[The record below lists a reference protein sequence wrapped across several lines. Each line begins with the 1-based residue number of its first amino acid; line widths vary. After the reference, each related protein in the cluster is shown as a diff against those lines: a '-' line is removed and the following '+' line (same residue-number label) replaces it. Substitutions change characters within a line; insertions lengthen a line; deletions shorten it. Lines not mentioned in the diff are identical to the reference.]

1 MYRVYYYDNGIGRK
15 SVRSELRREFSFPFS
30 YFGSDQ
36 MGYRNMIFDVMIL
49 NMENQLC
56 ELAHERF
63 GKPLEQCGVEETYHV
78 LMVLTKRILEISEKN
93 SGEKKVYYIS
103 SEFLTG
109 RFLINTLINLGL
121 YEKTEE
127 ILLKY
132 GKRLLTIAEAE
143 PEPSLGSGGLGRLSA
158 CFLDSI
164 ATLGYPAEGI
174 GLNYHYGVFK
184 QRFEDHL
191 QVMEKDEWLQWESWE
206 NRTEVTFDVW
216 FGRRKVTARMYDLNI
231 AGYKSGVNKLKLF
244 DIDRFDDSFVKDG
257 ISFDK
262 EAIEKNLTMFVYPD
276 DSDEAG
282 RKLRLYQHYFMV
294 SCAAQLIMREMKA
307 RKCDLRRMYDYAVI
321 QINDTHPS
329 LLIPELIRILTD
341 DKALSFMEA
350 VKVVTKTC
358 AYTNHTIM
366 AEALETWSIDYL
378 SEVCPQLVPIIHRM
392 DLIIKNRFQN
402 PAVWIIDPERNVH
415 MANMCVHFG
424 FSVNGVAAIHTD
436 ILKNSLLKDLYGIYP
451 ERFNNKTNGISF
463 RRWLLGCN
471 PQLTAFICGKIGNSC
486 RQDHLQLEKLLEYT
500 EDEETL
506 AELSRIKYEAKVRLA
521 LYILQKEGVELLPDG
536 IFDLQIKRIH
546 EYKRQ
551 QMHALYVIHKY
562 LQIKKGIVPAR
573 PINFIF
579 GGKAA
584 SAYVLAQDI
593 IHLLLLLQELI
604 NGDPE
609 VNPYLR
615 LVMVTNYN
623 VTYAE
628 KLIPAAEISE
638 QISLASREA
647 SGTGNMK
654 LMLNGALTLG
664 TMDGANVELSE
675 LAGIGNMYLFGSDA
689 STVIGHYER
698 DDYDPS
704 HYYNENEDIRNA
716 LDFIVSPALMEIGH
730 RENLERLYD
739 EIRFRDRYMALMDL
753 QSYIETKDRM
763 ISDYEDR
770 NEWNRKSLINIAKA
784 GYFSADRTIAEYN
797 RDIWKLK
804 SFKTYS
810 EEGK

>member
-1 MYRVYYYDNGIGRK
+1 M
-15 SVRSELRREFSFPFS
+15 
-30 YFGSDQ
+30 
-36 MGYRNMIFDVMIL
+36 
-49 NMENQLC
+49 
-56 ELAHERF
+56 
-63 GKPLEQCGVEETYHV
+63 
-78 LMVLTKRILEISEKN
+78 
-93 SGEKKVYYIS
+93 
-103 SEFLTG
+103 
-109 RFLINTLINLGL
+109 
-121 YEKTEE
+121 
-127 ILLKY
+127 
-132 GKRLLTIAEAE
+132 
-143 PEPSLGSGGLGRLSA
+143 
-158 CFLDSI
+158 
-164 ATLGYPAEGI
+164 
-174 GLNYHYGVFK
+174 
-184 QRFEDHL
+184 
-191 QVMEKDEWLQWESWE
+191 
-206 NRTEVTFDVW
+206 
-216 FGRRKVTARMYDLNI
+216 
-231 AGYKSGVNKLKLF
+231 
-244 DIDRFDDSFVKDG
+244 
-257 ISFDK
+257 
-262 EAIEKNLTMFVYPD
+262 
-276 DSDEAG
+276 
-282 RKLRLYQHYFMV
+282 
-294 SCAAQLIMREMKA
+294 
-307 RKCDLRRMYDYAVI
+307 
-321 QINDTHPS
+321 
-329 LLIPELIRILTD
+329 
-341 DKALSFMEA
+341 
-350 VKVVTKTC
+350 
-358 AYTNHTIM
+358 
-366 AEALETWSIDYL
+366 
-378 SEVCPQLVPIIHRM
+378 
-392 DLIIKNRFQN
+392 
-402 PAVWIIDPERNVH
+402 
-415 MANMCVHFG
+415 
-424 FSVNGVAAIHTD
+424 
-436 ILKNSLLKDLYGIYP
+436 
-451 ERFNNKTNGISF
+451 
-463 RRWLLGCN
+463 
-471 PQLTAFICGKIGNSC
+471 
-486 RQDHLQLEKLLEYT
+486 
-500 EDEETL
+500 
-506 AELSRIKYEAKVRLA
+506 RLA

-593 IHLLLLLQELI
+593 IHLLLLLQDLI